1 MGGELGDFTIDQL
14 GGTLALVLGSVG
26 GLCLILFKSR
36 CENITICWG
45 LWSCSRKVQEEDKND
60 IEKVSVVKPADQVS
74 VVKPADPVPA
84 LMPPA
89 DQPADQPPQV
99 SV

>member
-36 CENITICWG
+36 CEKISICWG
-45 LWSCSRKVQEEDKND
+45 LWTCDRKVPDEDKDDDPEDPN
-60 IEKVSVVKPADQVS
+60 KKKKNKNTTPQLVPQPPLSLADQSATPRNVE
-74 VVKPADPVPA
+74 P
-84 LMPPA
+84 
-89 DQPADQPPQV
+89 
-99 SV
+99 

>member
-36 CENITICWG
+36 CERISICWG
-45 LWSCSRKVQEEDKND
+45 LWSCDRKVQDDTSEDDDKKKDEPIVPEVQNN
-60 IEKVSVVKPADQVS
+60 A
-74 VVKPADPVPA
+74 VPA
-84 LMPPA
+84 IAP
-89 DQPADQPPQV
+89 
-99 SV
+99 

>member
-14 GGTLALVLGSVG
+14 AGSLALVLGSVG

-36 CENITICWG
+36 CENITLCCG
-45 LWSCSRKVQEEDKND
+45 LWSCSRKVQEENTDD
-60 IEKVSVVKPADQVS
+60 VEKVSVVKPADQVS
-74 VVKPADPVPA
+74 VVKPADQVPA

-89 DQPADQPPQV
+89 DQPPQV